1 MRNSLLV
8 NLTRRRASPD
18 PRFIFHPCP
27 SYATNR
33 GNGLWD
39 FTNISLSLS
48 LSLSLSVCL
57 SFARYIS
64 DASRLLRIPRRGIPR
79 PRRTTSSNQMHYH
92 VTLSPRATCRDC
104 PPLPSLA
111 ATLSRIGEHISSTT
125 KLPLRTTNGGTLLE
139 LGYCSLGIPPLMNP
153 PRTRRSLKHAGLL
166 SNVASEDCQ
175 ILTLSTLR

>member
-8 NLTRRRASPD
+8 NLTRRCAPPD

-27 SYATNR
+27 SATNR

-39 FTNISLSLS
+39 FANISLP
-48 LSLSLSVCL
+48 LSLSVFRTIYL
-57 SFARYIS
+57 RRV
-64 DASRLLRIPRRGIPR
+64 ASPANSSPRNSAAAAYHELRPDV
-79 PRRTTSSNQMHYH
+79 HYH

-139 LGYCSLGIPPLMNP
+139 LGYRSLGIPPLMNP

-166 SNVASEDCQ
+166 SNVASEDCR